1 MRIRAQLVCAS
12 LLLAGSVPALPGQT
26 PSKPASTRPSAAAP
40 ASAQT
45 SISAPAET
53 AAQPPKVTYSDGL
66 LGIRAENSTLGDV
79 LKAVQSATGAS
90 IDSPGFASERVYVNL
105 GPGEPRDILASLL
118 NGSRYDYILLG
129 SQQQPNSVAR
139 VMLTVRQT
147 SHEQPVVSSTAA
159 VQSPVLP
166 QRLSPHHLRPGA
178 SADDDDTADTP
189 PDREAAATLNQPG
202 QPVPEQPAP
211 NTVGAVPLPGQQP
224 NAQQANGQSPFGQ
237 PLNGQPVKTPEQLLR
252 DLQQLQQQQQQ
263 QLQLQQQLQQQ
274 NNFGH

>member
-1 MRIRAQLVCAS
+1 
-12 LLLAGSVPALPGQT
+12 
-26 PSKPASTRPSAAAP
+26 
-40 ASAQT
+40 
-45 SISAPAET
+45 
-53 AAQPPKVTYSDGL
+53 L

-147 SHEQPVVSSTAA
+147 SHEQPAVSSTAA
-159 VQSPVLP
+159 VPPTPFLP
-166 QRLSPHHLRPGA
+166 QHISRPGPRPD
-178 SADDDDTADTP
+178 SDDNDTSDST
-189 PDREAAATLNQPG
+189 PDREPAVTPNQPG
-202 QPVPEQPAP
+202 QPVPEQPVP
-211 NTVGAVPLPGQQP
+211 NTVGAAPLPVQQP
-224 NAQQANGQSPFGQ
+224 NAQQAYGQPPFGQ
-237 PLNGQPVKTPEQLLR
+237 PLNGQPVKTPDQLLR